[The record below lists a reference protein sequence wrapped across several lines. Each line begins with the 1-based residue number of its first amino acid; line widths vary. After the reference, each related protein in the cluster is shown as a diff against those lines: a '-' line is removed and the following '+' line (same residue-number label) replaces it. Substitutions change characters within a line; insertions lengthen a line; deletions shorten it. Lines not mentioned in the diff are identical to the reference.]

1 MSNTTTRE
9 AFRDTA
15 AEAKEEARHMGRD
28 KAASQAPGDVRA
40 DLDALQKDVLRLT
53 AQLSDLLTSK
63 GSAAWA
69 RARSNVEGVVS
80 DAATKGQDAVDAVR
94 DVGDNIANAIDE
106 SLRKRP
112 YTTLALAV
120 AIGFFFGATWRR

>member
-1 MSNTTTRE
+1 MSNTTMRE
-9 AFRDTA
+9 ALRESA
-15 AEAKEEARHMGRD
+15 AEAKATTAGKSSSD
-28 KAASQAPGDVRA
+28 ATGDVRA
-40 DLDALQKDVLRLT
+40 DLEALRKDVLRLT
-53 AQLSDLLTSK
+53 AELAEALAAK
-63 GSAAWA
+63 GGAAWA

-80 DAATKGQDAVDAVR
+80 DATAKGEDAVDTMR
-94 DVGDNIANAIDE
+94 DVGDSMRNAIDG

>member
-1 MSNTTTRE
+1 MAFIARTACWPSRLSSFTRRSP
-9 AFRDTA
+9 AVVF
-15 AEAKEEARHMGRD
+15 
-28 KAASQAPGDVRA
+28 
-40 DLDALQKDVLRLT
+40 
-53 AQLSDLLTSK
+53 
-63 GSAAWA
+63 AAWA

-80 DAATKGQDAVDAVR
+80 DAAAKGQDAVDAVR
-94 DVGDNIANAIDE
+94 DVGDNMVNAIDE

>member
-1 MSNTTTRE
+1 MSNTTMRE
-9 AFRDTA
+9 AFRETA
-15 AEAKEEARHMGRD
+15 AEAKKEA
-28 KAASQAPGDVRA
+28 AGDIRA
-40 DLDALQKDVLRLT
+40 DLESLQKDVLRLT

-80 DAATKGQDAVDAVR
+80 DAAAKGQDAVDAVR
-94 DVGDNIANAIDE
+94 DVGDNIANAIDD

>member
-1 MSNTTTRE
+1 MANTTMRE
-9 AFRDTA
+9 ALRDTA
-15 AEAKEEARHMGRD
+15 TEAKDMGRD
-28 KAASQAPGDVRA
+28 RAGAEAAGDIRG
-40 DLDALQKDVLRLT
+40 DLDALRNDVVRLT
-53 AQLSDLLTSK
+53 AQLSDVLASK

-80 DAATKGQDAVDAVR
+80 DAAAKGQDAVDAVR
-94 DVGDNIANAIDE
+94 DVGDNMANAIDE

>member
-1 MSNTTTRE
+1 LGDGSFSLRPVEPAANIRASARSLRE
-9 AFRDTA
+9 
-15 AEAKEEARHMGRD
+15 
-28 KAASQAPGDVRA
+28 KAASEAGNDIRA
-40 DLDALQKDVLRLT
+40 DVEALRDDIVRLT
-53 AQLSDLLTSK
+53 AQLSELVASK

-80 DAATKGQDAVDAVR
+80 DAAAKGQDAVDAFR
-94 DVGDNIANAIDE
+94 DVGDNMVNAVHE
-106 SLRKRP
+106 SLRNRP

>member
-1 MSNTTTRE
+1 MSNTTMRE

-15 AEAKEEARHMGRD
+15 AEAKEMGRD
-28 KAASQAPGDVRA
+28 KAAAQPTGDVRA
-40 DLDALQKDVLRLT
+40 DLEALQKDVLRLT
-53 AQLSDLLTSK
+53 AQLSDLFASK

-80 DAATKGQDAVDAVR
+80 DAAAKGQDAVDAVR
-94 DVGDNIANAIDE
+94 GVGDNIANAIDE
-106 SLRKRP
+106 SLRNRP

>member
-1 MSNTTTRE
+1 LGDGSFSLRPVEPAASIRASARSLRE
-9 AFRDTA
+9 
-15 AEAKEEARHMGRD
+15 
-28 KAASQAPGDVRA
+28 KAASEAGNDIRA
-40 DLDALQKDVLRLT
+40 DVEALRDDIVRLT
-53 AQLSDLLTSK
+53 AQLSELVASK

-80 DAATKGQDAVDAVR
+80 DAAAKGQDAVDAFR
-94 DVGDNIANAIDE
+94 DVGDNMVNAVDE
-106 SLRKRP
+106 SLRNRP

>member
-1 MSNTTTRE
+1 MSNTTMRE
-9 AFRDTA
+9 ALRESA
-15 AEAKEEARHMGRD
+15 AEAKG
-28 KAASQAPGDVRA
+28 AAAGKSSSDATGDVRA
-40 DLDALQKDVLRLT
+40 DLEALRKDVLRLT
-53 AQLSDLLTSK
+53 AELSEVLAVK
-63 GSAAWA
+63 GGAAWA

-80 DAATKGQDAVDAVR
+80 DATAKGEDAMR
-94 DVGDNIANAIDE
+94 GVGDSMRNAIDD

>member
-1 MSNTTTRE
+1 MSNSTMRE
-9 AFRDTA
+9 ALRESA
-15 AEAKEEARHMGRD
+15 AEAKAATAGKSSSGETGDIRTDLEALR
-28 KAASQAPGDVRA
+28 
-40 DLDALQKDVLRLT
+40 KDVLRLT
-53 AQLSDLLTSK
+53 AELSEALAAK
-63 GSAAWA
+63 GGAAWA

-80 DAATKGQDAVDAVR
+80 DATAKGQDAVDAVR
-94 DVGDNIANAIDE
+94 DVGDTMRNAIDD